1 MDHSLWALQKR
12 GKEVQS
18 LPIST
23 SFQWCGIMQD
33 RHKKIST
40 SVDVRLFLIEAFNL
54 VFFFTGRSTT
64 TQLCPSHHCRSARR
78 SWRSKCWE
86 TVLGLLL
93 FLLFVPRE
101 ILMRKWKTEVVDMM
115 FWLGRGSIVGLISEE
130 RGHEGAIGRF
140 GKQERFC
147 QRSSAA
153 WSWTRAVI
161 SDLLCN

>member
-33 RHKKIST
+33 RHKTIW
-40 SVDVRLFLIEAFNL
+40 SVWKKDCFSLSLLILFSSLQGGVRLRNFVQVTIAGQRGGVGE
-54 VFFFTGRSTT
+54 V
-64 TQLCPSHHCRSARR
+64 SAEKMF
-78 SWRSKCWE
+78 S
-86 TVLGLLL
+86 VLLL

-147 QRSSAA
+147 QSSSAA
-153 WSWTRAVI
+153 WSRTRAVI